1 MENEE
6 LDETPLLD
14 TIADEVEWS
23 SRAEPSWDLV
33 AKSDFTVNGD
43 RQQLQMDVFEVM
55 LSLVHGAKTLHEQI
69 VHLHG
74 MAQWLHDEADRFH
87 ALGMGTMLIRSNE
100 RLH

>member
-1 MENEE
+1 MENDEF
-6 LDETPLLD
+6 DETPLLD
-14 TIADEVEWS
+14 TIADEVEWL
-23 SRAEPSWDLV
+23 SRAEPSWNL
-33 AKSDFTVNGD
+33 AKTGVTVDGD

-69 VHLHG
+69 IHLHG

-87 ALGMGTMLIRSNE
+87 VLGMGTILIRSSE

>member
-1 MENEE
+1 MEHDEIEE
-6 LDETPLLD
+6 PLLLEA
-14 TIADEVEWS
+14 IADEVEWS
-23 SRAEPSWDLV
+23 SRAEYSGDLV
-33 AKSDFTVNGD
+33 AKTGFTVSGD

>member
-1 MENEE
+1 MTNDDIE
-6 LDETPLLD
+6 DMPLLD
-14 TIADEVEWS
+14 AIAEELAWS
-23 SRAEPSWDLV
+23 SRTNRTGSFLADSSLT
-33 AKSDFTVNGD
+33 ANGD
-43 RQQLQMDVFEVM
+43 CQQLQMDVFEVM

-87 ALGMGTMLIRSNE
+87 ALGMGTVLIRSSD

>member
-1 MENEE
+1 MENDEF
-6 LDETPLLD
+6 DETPLLD
-14 TIADEVEWS
+14 TIADEVEWPG
-23 SRAEPSWDLV
+23 RAEYSGDLV
-33 AKSDFTVNGD
+33 AKTGFTVHGD
-43 RQQLQMDVFEVM
+43 CQQLQMDVFAVM

-87 ALGMGTMLIRSNE
+87 AVGMGTVLVRCSD